1 MSALQVVTAVL
12 TDGHPCHADND
23 NNWQLV
29 SFCKLAL
36 HLVGRT
42 NACFTFICCIAVIY
56 RARCVHSVQAF
67 ASFISQPPEAATAAD
82 SFSLKRI
89 VCQKGSPFRC
99 ADMSATKDMQTLH
112 PLQLCVF
119 DTERDYPEGE
129 EARQILAYHPEDC
142 SIDDQTSV
150 VGLAQALLTFT
161 GNFDEA
167 SAHAVATC
175 GSCNERRVYAAC
187 HAAGCRLRQHAG
199 RAKHMGIS

>member
-1 MSALQVVTAVL
+1 
-12 TDGHPCHADND
+12 
-23 NNWQLV
+23 
-29 SFCKLAL
+29 
-36 HLVGRT
+36 
-42 NACFTFICCIAVIY
+42 
-56 RARCVHSVQAF
+56 
-67 ASFISQPPEAATAAD
+67 
-82 SFSLKRI
+82 
-89 VCQKGSPFRC
+89 
-99 ADMSATKDMQTLH
+99 MSATKEMQTLH
-112 PLQLCVF
+112 PVQLCVF
-119 DTERDYPEGE
+119 NTERDYPEGE